1 MFFHFAYAILL
12 LVNFCKADP
21 CKDLLL
27 SSTNDTELLSKL
39 HSNIN
44 SLYNYS
50 SSCIDLFLQN
60 SCYLSLD
67 YYLTSLNKQNVH
79 FRETLSTSIN
89 TITKNLE
96 AINNKYRFSE
106 KDYQIVSP
114 AFQWAQSLSFV
125 FIEVKFAHRH
135 DSPGCLEI
143 NNLKVDINGTHLYLL
158 GYCVLGDIPIK
169 FELNLETYSS
179 FDKEGNEMKFGSVG
193 RYQMQLKK
201 KESNYWERLLAD
213 KERIISNMK
222 IWFELRNR
230 YESEIAMYESRSED
244 DEEKT
249 FEEIEREIKEKR
261 KKRRKKKKKTVKSDL

>member
-67 YYLTSLNKQNVH
+67 YYLTSLSKQNVH

-143 NNLKVDINGTHLYLL
+143 NNLKVDINGNHLYLL

-222 IWFELRNR
+222 IWFEMRNR